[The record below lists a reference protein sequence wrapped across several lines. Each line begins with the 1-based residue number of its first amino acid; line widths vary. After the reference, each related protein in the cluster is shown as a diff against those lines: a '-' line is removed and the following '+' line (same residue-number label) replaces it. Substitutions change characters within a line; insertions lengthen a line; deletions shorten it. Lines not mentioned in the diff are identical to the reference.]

1 MGHGRGSVEAGRALT
16 DEANPLGA
24 HITAHIDAVTV
35 DAVIRRRRMTR
46 DFASEPLDPQL
57 VTDLVDTARRAPS
70 AGYSQGVHFV
80 VLSGDAVPRFW
91 QATDAE
97 AWFAQTQE
105 GVLRAPVIV
114 LPIADPDAYT
124 SRYSETDKAGHG
136 LEIAANWVVPFW
148 LTDTAM
154 AVQNLLLLIEA
165 HRLGALYFG
174 IFQNAD
180 VLMADLGVPD
190 RMLSVGAVALGHRA
204 STDRPSGSAT
214 TRPRRATT
222 EVVHYNHW

>member
-1 MGHGRGSVEAGRALT
+1 
-16 DEANPLGA
+16 
-24 HITAHIDAVTV
+24 
-35 DAVIRRRRMTR
+35 MTR
-46 DFASEPLDPQL
+46 NFSREPLDPQL
-57 VTDLVDTARRAPS
+57 VADLVDTARRAPS
-70 AGYSQGVHFV
+70 AGYSQGVHFI
-80 VLSGDAVPRFW
+80 VLSGDAVAKFW
-91 QATDAE
+91 QTTDSE
-97 AWFAQTQE
+97 EWFAAIHDA
-105 GVLRAPVIV
+105 LLHAPVIV

-124 SRYSETDKAGHG
+124 SRYAEADKQGHG
-136 LEIAANWVVPFW
+136 LEIAANWPVPFW

-174 IFQNAD
+174 IFQNVD

-190 RMLSVGAVALGHRA
+190 GMLSVGAVAMGHRS

-214 TRPRRATT
+214 TRPRRLTT